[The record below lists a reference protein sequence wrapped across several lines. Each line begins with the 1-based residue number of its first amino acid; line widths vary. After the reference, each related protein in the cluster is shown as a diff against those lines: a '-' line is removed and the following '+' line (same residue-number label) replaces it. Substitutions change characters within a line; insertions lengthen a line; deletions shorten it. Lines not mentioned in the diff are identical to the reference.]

1 MPVTEIAVIPAQ
13 AGIQF
18 VGLTALKINQM
29 NNLDS
34 GLRRNDGR
42 LRGRYSSF
50 PRSSVVQGFGTLERP
65 GRGSHAGAWEPVN
78 GWLGY
83 GAKPRA

>member
-1 MPVTEIAVIPAQ
+1 MPAPKIAVIPAN

-34 GLRRNDGR
+34 RVRGNDGGFFRPFEIIHR
-42 LRGRYSSF
+42 L
-50 PRSSVVQGFGTLERP
+50 
-65 GRGSHAGAWEPVN
+65 
-78 GWLGY
+78 
-83 GAKPRA
+83 